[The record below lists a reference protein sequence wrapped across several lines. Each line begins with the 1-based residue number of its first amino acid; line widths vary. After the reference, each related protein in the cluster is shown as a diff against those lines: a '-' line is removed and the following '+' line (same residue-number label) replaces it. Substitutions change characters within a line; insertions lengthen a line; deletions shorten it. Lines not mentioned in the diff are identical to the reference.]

1 MLPIHTA
8 AQVVNSM
15 ATSNASIEITWAKV
29 AVVALVVV
37 AICWLNRN
45 NI

>member
-8 AQVVNSM
+8 AQVANST
-15 ATSNASIEITWAKV
+15 AVSNASITWVGA

-37 AICWLNRN
+37 AICWMNRN

>member
-8 AQVVNSM
+8 AQVANST
-15 ATSNASIEITWAKV
+15 AASNASSSITWAGA